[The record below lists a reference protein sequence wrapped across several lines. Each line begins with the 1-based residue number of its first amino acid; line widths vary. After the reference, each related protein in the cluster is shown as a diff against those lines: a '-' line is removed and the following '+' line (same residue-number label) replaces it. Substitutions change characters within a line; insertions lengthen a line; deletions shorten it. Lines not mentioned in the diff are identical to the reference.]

1 MHGNKLIGLKN
12 WLHALFMQ
20 RSRNSQYNEE
30 EMRGYLNIPIKSQKE
45 KKYNIPIHTHLTDYP
60 KKISHQILN
69 ALGGSQNI
77 ESYREIPNSQRI
89 RLTLINPDLID
100 NELLEDIE
108 IRMFIRIGKR
118 IIHIIP

>member
-1 MHGNKLIGLKN
+1 MHNNKLMELKN
-12 WLHALFMQ
+12 WLHTLFTQ
-20 RSRNSQYNEE
+20 KAINSKYNEE
-30 EMRGYLNIPIKSQKE
+30 EMRGYLNIPIRSLEE
-45 KKYNIPIHTHLTDYP
+45 KKYKIPIHTHLTDYP

-100 NELLEDIE
+100 NELLEEIE